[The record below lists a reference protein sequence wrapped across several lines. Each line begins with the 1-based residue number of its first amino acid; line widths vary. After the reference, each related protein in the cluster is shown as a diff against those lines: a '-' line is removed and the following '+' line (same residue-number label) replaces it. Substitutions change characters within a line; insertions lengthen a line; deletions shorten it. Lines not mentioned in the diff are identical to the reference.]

1 MSAIVTALPFLLQG
15 LLVTAEVSALTICVS
30 LVLGLFGGAA
40 LLYGP
45 PGVRVPIRLY
55 VDAVRGLPVLVLIF
69 GFYYGLPALGF
80 RLPDFW
86 TAVLALSLFKIG
98 AVVETVRGALQSIPF
113 GQHEAATALGLRF
126 GQRVRLVIIPQAL
139 RRFLPPGLNVVT
151 DTVKAS
157 ALVSLVGVVDLMMAI
172 QQIIGRT
179 YRPMPLYLFGAA
191 IYIAISFSL
200 STLSRRFDRR
210 LARSE

>member
-1 MSAIVTALPFLLQG
+1 MGVILTAVPFLLQG
-15 LLVTAEVSALTICVS
+15 LLVTLEVSALAILAS
-30 LVLGLFGGAA
+30 LALGLIGGAG

-45 PGVRVPIRLY
+45 LWVRLPIRMY
-55 VDAVRGLPVLVLIF
+55 VDTVRGLPVLVLIF
-69 GFYYGLPALGF
+69 AIYYGLPALGL
-80 RLPDFW
+80 RMADFW

-98 AVVETVRGALQSIPF
+98 AVTETVRGALQSIPF

-126 GQRVRLVIIPQAL
+126 GQRLRFVIIPQAV
-139 RRFLPPGLNVVT
+139 RRFLPPWLNVVT

-172 QQIIGRT
+172 QQVIGRT

-191 IYIAISFSL
+191 IYIAISFTL
-200 STLSRRFDRR
+200 STLSRRLDRR
-210 LARSE
+210 LSRSS